1 MKGST
6 FEFQDERDKDLMRA
20 YREQLSKQKGRI
32 NLPEVLLATVNSPSA
47 KFWVSAERAME
58 MVRRIRSGRVL
69 LKSQSNSREKYEEI
83 AKRVDSLLAEHPQM
97 SLESAVIQ
105 VIEGGAPK
113 FYITPESAKL
123 IIYDIRKRW
132 KRR

>member
-1 MKGST
+1 
-6 FEFQDERDKDLMRA
+6 
-20 YREQLSKQKGRI
+20 
-32 NLPEVLLATVNSPSA
+32 
-47 KFWVSAERAME
+47 ME